1 MWRNYKKWV
10 LVIPVLSVAIILFS
24 YTSPGE
30 RYFEIAKNLDIFAT
44 MFKEVNAYY
53 VDEVNPNTFMKA
65 GIDAMLASLDPYT
78 NYIPEDDIEDYRF
91 MTTNQYGG
99 IGAVI
104 GRYNN
109 VNRIIMPYEGFPAYE
124 GGLKIGDE
132 LIKVDGVDVTDK
144 NTGEISKLLKG
155 QANTEVTLQ
164 VKRYGVDEPIT
175 FNLTREKITIDNVP
189 YYGFVSDGIGYIKLS
204 DFTTS
209 AGKEVSKALEKLK
222 EEGATKII
230 LDLREN
236 PGGLLNEAVNVT
248 NIFIPRGKEIVSTK
262 GKVSDWNK
270 TYSGLNNPVDT
281 EIPLVVMTDQRSA
294 SASEIVSGTM
304 QDYDRGVL
312 VGKKTFGK
320 GLVQATRPLSYNSQL
335 KVTTAKYYIPSGR
348 CIQAI
353 NYSERNEDGSVKR
366 IPDSLKIEFQTQNG
380 RVVYD
385 GGGIDPDID
394 VDQSKLA
401 PITISLL
408 AKGLIFNYATQY
420 FYAHESIGTAADFRL
435 TDEEFDEFIAWL
447 DDKDYDYTTRV
458 EKTLDD
464 LIKLSK
470 EEKFNGMVEETITEL
485 KKEIKHNK
493 EKDLIKFRDEIRSTL
508 EEDIVSRYYLSKG
521 LLEASFDDDLQLQEA
536 IQVLNDP
543 DRYKQLLAK
552 TNND

>member
-1 MWRNYKKWV
+1 MWRKYKKWV
-10 LVIPVLSVAIILFS
+10 LAIPVLTTAIILFS

-53 VDEVNPNTFMKA
+53 VDEVNPNTFMRA

-99 IGAVI
+99 IGAI
-104 GRYNN
+104 IARYNN
-109 VNRIIMPYEGFPAYE
+109 VNRVIMPYEGFPAYE
-124 GGLKIGDE
+124 GGLRIGDE
-132 LIKVDGVDVTDK
+132 LIQVDGVDVVDK
-144 NTGEISKLLKG
+144 STSEISKLLKG
-155 QANTEVTLQ
+155 QANTEVSIQ
-164 VKRYGVDEPIT
+164 VKRYGVEEPIT

-189 YYGFVSDGIGYIKLS
+189 YYGFVSNGIGYIKLS

-209 AGKEVSKALEKLK
+209 AGKEVTKALTKLK
-222 EEGATKII
+222 EDGATKII

-281 EIPLVVMTDQRSA
+281 EIPLVVMTDHRSA
-294 SASEIVSGTM
+294 SASEIVSGTV

-335 KVTTAKYYIPSGR
+335 KVTTATYYIPSGR

-353 NYSERNEDGSVKR
+353 NYSERNDDGSVKR
-366 IPDSLKIEFQTQNG
+366 IPDSLKVEFQTQNG

-385 GGGIDPDID
+385 GGGIDPDIA
-394 VDQSKLA
+394 VEQAMMA
-401 PITISLL
+401 PITISLM
-408 AKGLIFNYATQY
+408 AKGLIFNYATHY
-420 FYAHESIGTAADFRL
+420 FYSHESIGPAAEFKL
-435 TDEEFDEFIAWL
+435 TDEEFTEFITWL

-493 EKDLIKFRDEIRSTL
+493 EKDLLKFQDEIRATL

-521 LLEASFDDDLQLQEA
+521 LLEASFDDDPQLQEA
-536 IQVLNDP
+536 IRVLNDS
-543 DRYKQLLAK
+543 DRYNQLLAK

>member
-1 MWRNYKKWV
+1 MWRKYKRWV
-10 LVIPVLSVAIILFS
+10 VVIPVLATAIILFS

-109 VNRIIMPYEGFPAYE
+109 VNRVIMPYEGFPAYE

-132 LIKVDGVDVTDK
+132 LIQVDGVDVTDK
-144 NTGEISKLLKG
+144 NTSEISKLLKG
-155 QANTEVTLQ
+155 QANTEVTIQ

-175 FNLTREKITIDNVP
+175 LNLTREKITIDNVP

-270 TYSGLNNPVDT
+270 TYSGLNNPIDT
-281 EIPLVVMTDQRSA
+281 EIPLVVLTDQRSA

-353 NYSERNEDGSVKR
+353 NYNERNEDGSVKR
-366 IPDSLKIEFQTQNG
+366 IPDSLKVEFQTQNG

-385 GGGIDPDID
+385 GGGIDPDIA

-401 PITISLL
+401 PITISLIS
-408 AKGLIFNYATQY
+408 KGLIFNYATQY

-435 TDEEFDEFIAWL
+435 TDEEFDEFITWL

-493 EKDLIKFRDEIRSTL
+493 EKDLIKFQDEIRSTL

-536 IQVLNDP
+536 IQVLNDS
-543 DRYKQLLAK
+543 DRYNQLLAK

>member
-1 MWRNYKKWV
+1 MWRKYKKWV
-10 LVIPVLSVAIILFS
+10 LAIPVLTTAIILFS

-53 VDEVNPNTFMKA
+53 VDEVNPNTFMRA

-99 IGAVI
+99 IGAI
-104 GRYNN
+104 IARYNN
-109 VNRIIMPYEGFPAYE
+109 VNRVIMPYEGFPAYE
-124 GGLKIGDE
+124 GGLRIGDE
-132 LIKVDGVDVTDK
+132 LIQVDGVDVVDK
-144 NTGEISKLLKG
+144 STSEISKLLKG
-155 QANTEVTLQ
+155 QANTEVSIQ
-164 VKRYGVDEPIT
+164 VKRYGVEEPIT

-189 YYGFVSDGIGYIKLS
+189 YYGFVSNGIGYIKLS

-209 AGKEVSKALEKLK
+209 AGKEVTKALTKLK
-222 EEGATKII
+222 EDGATKII

-281 EIPLVVMTDQRSA
+281 EIPLVVMTDHRSA
-294 SASEIVSGTM
+294 SASEIVSGTV

-353 NYSERNEDGSVKR
+353 NYSERNDDGSVKR
-366 IPDSLKIEFQTQNG
+366 IPDSLKVEFQTQNG

-385 GGGIDPDID
+385 GGGIDPDIT
-394 VDQSKLA
+394 VEQAMMA
-401 PITISLL
+401 PITISLM
-408 AKGLIFNYATQY
+408 AKGLIFNYATRY
-420 FYAHESIGTAADFRL
+420 FYSHESIGPAAEFKL
-435 TDEEFDEFIAWL
+435 TDEEFTEFITWL

-493 EKDLIKFRDEIRSTL
+493 EKDLLKFQDEIRATL

-521 LLEASFDDDLQLQEA
+521 LLEASFDDDPQLQEA
-536 IQVLNDP
+536 IRVLNDS
-543 DRYKQLLAK
+543 DRYNQLLAK

>member
-1 MWRNYKKWV
+1 MWRKYKKWV
-10 LVIPVLSVAIILFS
+10 LAIPVLTTAIILFS

-53 VDEVNPNTFMKA
+53 VDEVNPNTFMRA

-99 IGAVI
+99 IGAI
-104 GRYNN
+104 IARYNN
-109 VNRIIMPYEGFPAYE
+109 VNRVIMPYEGFPAYE
-124 GGLKIGDE
+124 GGLRIGDE
-132 LIKVDGVDVTDK
+132 LIQVDGVDVVDK
-144 NTGEISKLLKG
+144 STSEISKLLKG
-155 QANTEVTLQ
+155 QANTEVSIQ
-164 VKRYGVDEPIT
+164 VKRYGVEEPIT

-189 YYGFVSDGIGYIKLS
+189 YYGFVSNGIGYIKLS

-209 AGKEVSKALEKLK
+209 AGKEVTKALTKLK
-222 EEGATKII
+222 EDGATKII

-281 EIPLVVMTDQRSA
+281 EIPLVVMTDHRSA
-294 SASEIVSGTM
+294 SASEIVSGTV

-353 NYSERNEDGSVKR
+353 NYSERNDDGSVKR
-366 IPDSLKIEFQTQNG
+366 IPDSLKVEFQTQNG

-385 GGGIDPDID
+385 GGGIDPDIA
-394 VDQSKLA
+394 VEQAMMA
-401 PITISLL
+401 PITISLM
-408 AKGLIFNYATQY
+408 AKGLIFNYATRY
-420 FYAHESIGTAADFRL
+420 FYSHESIGPAAEFKL
-435 TDEEFDEFIAWL
+435 TDEEFTEFITWL

-464 LIKLSK
+464 LVKLSK

-493 EKDLIKFRDEIRSTL
+493 EKDLLKFQDEIRATL

-521 LLEASFDDDLQLQEA
+521 LLEASFDDDPQLQEA
-536 IQVLNDP
+536 IRVLNDS
-543 DRYKQLLAK
+543 DRYNQLLAK

>member
-164 VKRYGVDEPIT
+164 VKRYGVDEPIS

-366 IPDSLKIEFQTQNG
+366 IPDSLKVEFHTQNG

-385 GGGIDPDID
+385 GGGIDPDIA
-394 VDQSKLA
+394 VDQSMLA

-543 DRYKQLLAK
+543 DRYNQLLAK

>member
-1 MWRNYKKWV
+1 MWRKYKKWV
-10 LVIPVLSVAIILFS
+10 LAIPVLTTAIILFS

-53 VDEVNPNTFMKA
+53 VDEVNPNTFMRA

-99 IGAVI
+99 IGAI
-104 GRYNN
+104 IARYNN
-109 VNRIIMPYEGFPAYE
+109 VNRVIMPYEGFPAYE
-124 GGLKIGDE
+124 GGLRIGDE
-132 LIKVDGVDVTDK
+132 LIQVDGVDVVDK
-144 NTGEISKLLKG
+144 STSEISKLLKG
-155 QANTEVTLQ
+155 QANTEVSIQ
-164 VKRYGVDEPIT
+164 VKRYGVEEPIT

-189 YYGFVSDGIGYIKLS
+189 YYGFVSNGIGYIKLS

-209 AGKEVSKALEKLK
+209 AGKEVTKALTKLK
-222 EEGATKII
+222 EDGATKII

-281 EIPLVVMTDQRSA
+281 EIPLVVMTDHRSA
-294 SASEIVSGTM
+294 SASEIVSGTV

-353 NYSERNEDGSVKR
+353 NYSERNDDGSVKR
-366 IPDSLKIEFQTQNG
+366 IPDSLKVEFQTQNG

-385 GGGIDPDID
+385 GGGIDPDIT
-394 VDQSKLA
+394 VEQAMMA
-401 PITISLL
+401 PITISLM
-408 AKGLIFNYATQY
+408 AKGLIFNYATRY
-420 FYAHESIGTAADFRL
+420 FYSHESIGPAAEFKL
-435 TDEEFDEFIAWL
+435 TDEEFTEFITWL

-464 LIKLSK
+464 LVKLSK

-493 EKDLIKFRDEIRSTL
+493 EKDLLKFQDEIRATL

-521 LLEASFDDDLQLQEA
+521 LLEASFDDDPQLQEA
-536 IQVLNDP
+536 IRVLNDS
-543 DRYKQLLAK
+543 DRYNQLLAK

>member
-1 MWRNYKKWV
+1 MWRKYKKWV
-10 LVIPVLSVAIILFS
+10 LAIPVLTTAIILFS

-109 VNRIIMPYEGFPAYE
+109 VNRIMMPYEGFPAYE
-124 GGLKIGDE
+124 SGLKIGDE
-132 LIKVDGVDVTDK
+132 LIQVDGVDVADK
-144 NTGEISKLLKG
+144 NTSEISKLLKG
-155 QANTEVTLQ
+155 QANTEVSIQ
-164 VKRYGVDEPIT
+164 VKRYGVDDPIT

-189 YYGFVSDGIGYIKLS
+189 YYGFVSNGIGYIKLS

-209 AGKEVSKALEKLK
+209 AGKEVSKALTKLK

-281 EIPLVVMTDQRSA
+281 DIPLVVLTDQRSA

-353 NYSERNEDGSVKR
+353 NYSERNDDGSVKR
-366 IPDSLKIEFQTQNG
+366 IPDSLKVEFQTHNG

-385 GGGIDPDID
+385 GGGIDPDIA
-394 VDQSKLA
+394 VEKGILA
-401 PITISLL
+401 PITISLMV
-408 AKGLIFNYATQY
+408 KGLIFNYATQY
-420 FYAHESIGTAADFRL
+420 FYAHESIAPAADFRL
-435 TDEEFDEFIAWL
+435 TDEEFAEFIVWL

-458 EKTLDD
+458 ENTLDD

-470 EEKFNGMVEETITEL
+470 EEKFNGMVEETINKL
-485 KKEIKHNK
+485 KTEIKHNK
-493 EKDLIKFRDEIRSTL
+493 DKDILKFQDEIRATL
-508 EEDIVSRYYLSKG
+508 GEDIVSRYYLSKG

-543 DRYKQLLAK
+543 DRYNKLLAK

>member
-164 VKRYGVDEPIT
+164 VKRYGVDEPIS

-270 TYSGLNNPVDT
+270 TYSGLNNPIDT
-281 EIPLVVMTDQRSA
+281 EIPLVVLTDQRSA

-353 NYSERNEDGSVKR
+353 NYNERNEDGSVKR
-366 IPDSLKIEFQTQNG
+366 IPDSLKVEFQTQNG

-385 GGGIDPDID
+385 GGGIDPDIA

-401 PITISLL
+401 PITFSLI

-420 FYAHESIGTAADFRL
+420 FYAHESIGTAADFKI
-435 TDEEFDEFIAWL
+435 TDEEFDEFITWL

-485 KKEIKHNK
+485 KKEINHNK
-493 EKDLIKFRDEIRSTL
+493 EKDLIKFQDEIRSTL

-536 IQVLNDP
+536 IQVLNDS
-543 DRYKQLLAK
+543 DRYNQLLAK